1 MMNRRLLHEL
11 KTKYPL
17 LAATLCLYVC
27 GGMLTV
33 IQAMF
38 VAHIVNAVFIG
49 KHSLHQVEIP
59 MYLLLGCILG
69 RAGCQYAGEVCASRL
84 AISVKTDLRTKLIDH
99 IQTLG
104 PAYARFERTGELL
117 NSAVE
122 GVEQLEPYLTRYVPQ
137 LAMSAF
143 IPITI
148 LAVVLT
154 KDILSTVIFMVTA
167 ALIPFFMI
175 LIGKGARS
183 VSERQWKM
191 LSLLSAHFFDV
202 LRGFTTLKL
211 FNRSKAQID
220 TIARLSDKY
229 RTSTMGTLRVAFL
242 SSFVL
247 ELLTTLSTAM
257 VAVAIGLRLLHGEMT
272 FSVAFLILLLAP
284 EFYLPIR
291 LVGTEFHA
299 SINGMTA
306 ANRIFEILDTKPLV
320 IHPVSVSVAPPRF
333 DGGDMQITL
342 DNVSYQYPG
351 ANRKALSN
359 VSLVFHPGETIAIVG
374 PSGAGKSTL
383 LDLIMG
389 FLHPTEGHIL
399 LDDKTPLE
407 RVPLDWWREQI
418 AFVPQKP
425 YLFHGTIMENL
436 RLANPTLST
445 EDVIS
450 IAKKTGVHPFV
461 QSLPDGYETVI
472 GEHGARLSGGQIQRM
487 ALARAFLK
495 DSTIVIM
502 DEPSAHL
509 DVESEFVIRAA
520 LKEIVNSRMAL
531 IVAHRM
537 STIRHAD
544 RIVVMEHGCVVQQG
558 RHEELLQRDG
568 LYRKLLNAFVGESV
582 S

>member
-1 MMNRRLLHEL
+1 
-11 KTKYPL
+11 
-17 LAATLCLYVC
+17 
-27 GGMLTV
+27 
-33 IQAMF
+33 
-38 VAHIVNAVFIG
+38 
-49 KHSLHQVEIP
+49 
-59 MYLLLGCILG
+59 
-69 RAGCQYAGEVCASRL
+69 
-84 AISVKTDLRTKLIDH
+84 
-99 IQTLG
+99 
-104 PAYARFERTGELL
+104 
-117 NSAVE
+117 
-122 GVEQLEPYLTRYVPQ
+122 
-137 LAMSAF
+137 
-143 IPITI
+143 
-148 LAVVLT
+148 
-154 KDILSTVIFMVTA
+154 
-167 ALIPFFMI
+167 
-175 LIGKGARS
+175 
-183 VSERQWKM
+183 
-191 LSLLSAHFFDV
+191 
-202 LRGFTTLKL
+202 
-211 FNRSKAQID
+211 
-220 TIARLSDKY
+220 
-229 RTSTMGTLRVAFL
+229 
-242 SSFVL
+242 
-247 ELLTTLSTAM
+247 
-257 VAVAIGLRLLHGEMT
+257 
-272 FSVAFLILLLAP
+272 
-284 EFYLPIR
+284 
-291 LVGTEFHA
+291 
-299 SINGMTA
+299 
-306 ANRIFEILDTKPLV
+306 
-320 IHPVSVSVAPPRF
+320 
-333 DGGDMQITL
+333 MQITL
-342 DNVSYQYPG
+342 HNVSYQYPG

-425 YLFHGTIMENL
+425 YLFHGTMMENL

-495 DSTIVIM
+495 DSTILIM